1 MSNKY
6 GSIDD
11 FVQEQQNQ
19 KKKNAGNGSKKGKK
33 SNTARIIGIVLCAIQ
48 LVLSLAFMGLLI
60 YVNLLP
66 MKYLIFIGAIL
77 LILWVVAFIL
87 QFRKKVHIIGKI
99 VAVAVSIVLIIG
111 IRYVAVTNNV
121 IDMITKRNQSKA
133 VIAVAVLKDDPAND
147 MNAAS
152 GYDFGIQKSF
162 GRKEVDQ
169 AVENI
174 GNRVGHSLSVTE
186 YSSSLDLINGILDGE
201 CRGIIINQS
210 MLSTYDELYSTVIN
224 PDDDEEFSDKIKIIH
239 TYDVVVEENVETK
252 EANTEYVTSHCFA
265 LYVSGNDQFG
275 DLTTTGRSDVNI
287 IIFINPDTKQV
298 LLLSTPRDY
307 WVQIPD
313 VTGQYRD
320 KLTHAGNYGIET
332 SIATLEQLYH
342 CQIDYYIKI
351 NFDSVV
357 KIIDALGGVEVYS
370 EQEFTSNAGLHFNQG
385 YNYMDGATAIE
396 FVRERKHLVGGDFAR
411 GRNQM
416 AVITAMIDKLTS
428 PALLMNYTTLM
439 TSIEDTFN
447 TDMPQENIKA
457 LVRMQL
463 DDGASW
469 NVVSYAAKGTGAY
482 DYCYTTGSV
491 AAVVYA
497 DEASVEVARGLI
509 DELFAGNTLN
519 DPETETDDLT
529 NIESAAD

>member
-11 FVQEQQNQ
+11 FVQEQQNL
-19 KKKNAGNGSKKGKK
+19 KRKNADNGGHGKKG
-33 SNTARIIGIVLCAIQ
+33 NTARTIGIVLCTIQ
-48 LVLSLAFMGLLI
+48 LLLSLAFMGLLI

-66 MKYLIFIGAIL
+66 MKYLIFIGAVL
-77 LILWVVAFIL
+77 LILWAAAFLL
-87 QFRKKVHIIGKI
+87 QFRRKINIIGKVI
-99 VAVAVSIVLIIG
+99 AVAVSVVLVIG
-111 IRYVAVTNNV
+111 IRYVTVTNNV
-121 IDMITKRNQSKA
+121 IDEITKKNQSKA
-133 VIAVAVLKDDPAND
+133 VIAVAVLKDDPAQSLQD
-147 MNAAS
+147 AS
-152 GYDFGIQKSF
+152 GYEFGIQKSF

-169 AVENI
+169 AVEDM
-174 GNRVGHSLSVTE
+174 GKSLGKQLSITE

-201 CRGIIINQS
+201 CRAIIINQS

-224 PDDDEEFSDKIKIIH
+224 PDDDEEFSDKIRLIH
-239 TYDVVVEENVETK
+239 TEDIVVEENSETK
-252 EANTEYVTSHCFA
+252 APDTDYVTSQCFA
-265 LYVSGNDQFG
+265 IYVSGNDQYG

-332 SIATLEQLYH
+332 SIATLEQLYD
-342 CQIDYYIKI
+342 CKIDYYIKI

-357 KIIDALGGVEVYS
+357 QIIDALGGVNVYS

-385 YNYMDGATAIE
+385 YNYMDGKIAIE

-428 PALLMNYTTLM
+428 PALLMNYGPLM
-439 TSIEDTFN
+439 ESIEDTFS

-463 DDGASW
+463 DDNASW

-482 DYCYTTGSV
+482 DYCYTTGSQ

-497 DEASVEVARGLI
+497 DEASVAVAQQLI
-509 DELFAGNTLN
+509 KDLKEGKTIQ

-529 NIESAAD
+529 NIETTAY